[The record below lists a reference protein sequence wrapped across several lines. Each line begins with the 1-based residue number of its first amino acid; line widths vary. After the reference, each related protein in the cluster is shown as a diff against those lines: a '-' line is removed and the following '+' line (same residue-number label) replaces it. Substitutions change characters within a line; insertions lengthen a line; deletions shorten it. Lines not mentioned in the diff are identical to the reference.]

1 MLSCLYTKT
10 IILFY
15 KCTAVCKL
23 SDMKHETKKRA
34 IQLVAGI
41 LISGIAL
48 YYTLKGLDWKTVRL
62 GFSTA
67 NGWWYLAAT
76 LLMILTVW
84 VRAYRWT
91 FFLKN
96 HTHLSVYTLHKGVM
110 IGYFGNNVLPF
121 RLGELLRAYSTSVL
135 TGISTPHLFSTIVL
149 ERIVDVFSFFFFLLG
164 ISLISPL
171 PEWAGNTRLLLGVA
185 LIVILLFFTIYYRY
199 HRRLTRHIDT
209 KEGRFWHIIRHLH
222 SGLCVVFDMKYRLY
236 VLGLSLLLWTIYGT
250 IFWCGFK
257 MFGMELGLMPAAVL
271 LATSSFAIS
280 VPSVPG
286 FVGTYHVAVVQTL
299 LVYGIDKSFAFTY
312 AVVLHLVG
320 FIALTF
326 FGLIFYLQ
334 THLSVTSVTKESESI
349 KKLSNT

>member
-1 MLSCLYTKT
+1 
-10 IILFY
+10 
-15 KCTAVCKL
+15 
-23 SDMKHETKKRA
+23 MKKETKKRGL
-34 IQLVAGI
+34 QLGSGI

-48 YYTLKGLDWKTVRL
+48 YYSIKGLDWVVVRRGFATVNL
-62 GFSTA
+62 
-67 NGWWYLAAT
+67 WWYLVAT

-84 VRAYRWT
+84 IRAYRWT

-96 HTHLSVYTLHKGVM
+96 HRQLSLYTLHKGVM

-121 RLGELLRAYSTSVL
+121 RLGELLRAYSTSTL

-171 PEWAGNTRLLLGVA
+171 PEWAGNTRLLLA
-185 LIVILLFFTIYYRY
+185 LALLMILGFFAIYYRY
-199 HRRLTRHIDT
+199 HQRLTRFIDT
-209 KEGRFWHIIRHLH
+209 KKGRVWHIIRHLH

-236 VLGLSLLLWTIYGT
+236 VLVLSLVLWTIYGT
-250 IFWCGFK
+250 VFWVGFK
-257 MFGMELGLMPAAVL
+257 MFDMDLGILPAAVL
-271 LATSSFAIS
+271 LATSSFAVS

-286 FVGTYHVAVVQTL
+286 YVGTYHVAIVQAL
-299 LVYGIDKSFAFTY
+299 MIYGIEKSFAFTY

-320 FIALTF
+320 FIALTLLGF
-326 FGLIFYLQ
+326 IFYLQ
-334 THLSVTSVTKESESI
+334 THLSVTYVTKESDTI